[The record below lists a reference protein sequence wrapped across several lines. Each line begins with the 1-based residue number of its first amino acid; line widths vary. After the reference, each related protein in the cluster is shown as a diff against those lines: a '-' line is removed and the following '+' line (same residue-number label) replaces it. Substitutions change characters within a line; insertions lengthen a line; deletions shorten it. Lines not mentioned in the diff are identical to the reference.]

1 MAKKT
6 SKVTKKDNSSTKPAS
21 THKFVPK
28 KAFKAM
34 KRTFGDYKEAGG
46 VRALVVKSLP
56 KSGATATQVA
66 KSVSKHREGYTA
78 QSALNCLRWLQSEG
92 YVQRLH

>member
-6 SKVTKKDNSSTKPAS
+6 SKTSKKTSTANPAS

-34 KRTFGDYKEAGG
+34 KRTFGDYREAGG

-56 KSGATATQVA
+56 KSGATAVQVA
-66 KSVSKHREGYTA
+66 KAVSKHRDGYTA
-78 QSALNCLRWLQSEG
+78 DSALNCLRWLQSKG
-92 YVQRLH
+92 HVQRLH

>member
-6 SKVTKKDNSSTKPAS
+6 VSKKASNKTTTNPAS

-28 KAFKAM
+28 KAFKPM
-34 KRTFGDYKEAGG
+34 TRTFGDYKEVGG

-56 KSGATATQVA
+56 KSGATAAQVA
-66 KSVSKHREGYTA
+66 KTVSKHRDGYTA
-78 QSALNCLRWLQSEG
+78 QSALNCLRWLQSKG
-92 YVQRLH
+92 HVARVH